1 MRLTN
6 PCHTPLPASPRPRQA
21 CATVLRF
28 RFSFAFRF
36 ISFPRDLTM
45 LRRCLRWAA
54 VPALLSLAF
63 AATAQGRTELL
74 VYTALEADQV
84 QAYKAAFEKENPTIE
99 LKFVRDST
107 GIVTAKLLA
116 EKANPQ
122 ADVVWGLA
130 ATSLMLLDKEGMLQP
145 YAPKG
150 LDAVKPTMRDPAN
163 PPKWVG
169 MDVWSSA
176 ICFNTAEA
184 TKKNLPKPTSWAD
197 LTNPVYKGQITMP
210 NPAASGTGY
219 LMVSGWIQMMGE
231 DKAWKYMDA
240 LHQNIGIYSQSG
252 SKPCRQAGAGEFALG
267 MSFEYRANKTKRDG
281 APIDIVLPK
290 EGLGWDM
297 EATGII
303 KTSKKQEA
311 AKALA
316 DWAVTKQANELY
328 AKNFAVLALPGIQE
342 KLEFVPGD
350 VEKLLA
356 KNDFTWAAAN
366 RDRILAEW
374 SKRYE
379 SKSEK
384 KPM

>member
-1 MRLTN
+1 
-6 PCHTPLPASPRPRQA
+6 
-21 CATVLRF
+21 
-28 RFSFAFRF
+28 
-36 ISFPRDLTM
+36 M
-45 LRRCLRWAA
+45 LRRSIRWSCVSA
-54 VPALLSLAF
+54 ALLSLAF
-63 AATAQGRTELL
+63 AASAQGRTELL

-84 QAYKAAFEKENPTIE
+84 QAYKAAFEKENPSVE

-116 EKANPQ
+116 EKASPQ

-150 LDAVKPTMRDPAN
+150 LDAIKPTMRDPAN

-184 TKKNLPKPTSWAD
+184 TKKNLPKPASWAD

-231 DKAWKYMDA
+231 EQAWKYMDA

-297 EATGII
+297 EATGIM
-303 KTSKKQEA
+303 KTSKKQDA

-366 RDRILAEW
+366 RDRILTEW

>member
-1 MRLTN
+1 
-6 PCHTPLPASPRPRQA
+6 
-21 CATVLRF
+21 
-28 RFSFAFRF
+28 
-36 ISFPRDLTM
+36 M
-45 LRRCLRWAA
+45 LRRTFQRAL
-54 VPALLSLAF
+54 PIALLAF
-63 AATAQGRTELL
+63 GAAAIAQGRTELL

-84 QAYKAAFEKENPTIE
+84 QAYKAAFEKDNPDVA

-122 ADVVWGLA
+122 ADAVWGLA

-150 LDAVKPTMRDPAN
+150 VDAVKPTMRDPAN

-176 ICFNTAEA
+176 ICFNTVEA
-184 TKKNLPKPTSWAD
+184 QKKNLPKPASWAD
-197 LTNPVYKGQITMP
+197 LTNPAYKGQITMP
-210 NPAASGTGY
+210 NPASSGTGY
-219 LMVSGWIQMMGE
+219 LMVSGWIQIMGE
-231 DKAWKYMDA
+231 EKAWKFMDA
-240 LHQNIGIYSQSG
+240 LHQNIGTYSHSG
-252 SKPCRQAGAGEFALG
+252 SKPCRQAGSGEFALG

-281 APIDIVLPK
+281 APIDIVLPR

-297 EATGII
+297 EATAIL

-311 AKALA
+311 AKKLA

-328 AKNFAVLALPGIQE
+328 AKNFAVLALPGVQE

-356 KNDFTWAAAN
+356 KNDFTWAADN
-366 RDRILAEW
+366 RERILAEW
-374 SKRYE
+374 SRRYE

-384 KPM
+384 KAPQ